1 MAANRT
7 PSVAAHVTKKKIL
20 ERQHSQQMAFFS
32 WKKFSSVTGM
42 VVDV

>member
-7 PSVAAHVTKKKIL
+7 PSVAAHVTKKIW